1 MLPWSGRFGEFVGL
15 LPSGYTL
22 QLTEDEW
29 KAQCTSC
36 FWKPPIRCIKH
47 GTTTATTTI
56 ANIQSGQGIG
66 CIKCVPLLARTSEAT
81 VLQWLE
87 SAFPAA
93 SIARE
98 VSGPGMT
105 RFDFVLEF
113 GGEDECSV
121 MLEVD
126 GPQHFWKDFFLYNAH
141 IPQRDAEK
149 ARWALGRGQSV
160 VRVLANDVHNDRNGW
175 RAWLRRAIGEAR
187 AAAAAGA
194 APRVLTPEA
203 PEYRSPESAYVS
215 L

>member
-1 MLPWSGRFGEFVGL
+1 
-15 LPSGYTL
+15 
-22 QLTEDEW
+22 
-29 KAQCTSC
+29 
-36 FWKPPIRCIKH
+36 
-47 GTTTATTTI
+47 
-56 ANIQSGQGIG
+56 
-66 CIKCVPLLARTSEAT
+66 

-113 GGEDECSV
+113 GGEDACSV
-121 MLEVD
+121 VLEVD
-126 GPQHFWKDFFLYNAH
+126 GPHHFWKDYWLYTQR
-141 IPQRDAEK
+141 IPERDAEK
-149 ARWALGRGQSV
+149 ARWALARGQSV
-160 VRVLANDVHNDRNGW
+160 VRVLADDVHNDRNGW